1 MSRRKGPVGPGYL
14 PKGGAAAGTAHNR
27 GRQVERDQMQT
38 GAAEG
43 RRMATVG
50 GDPAAAEIERLPVPW
65 WVFTLAPLGVVAG
78 AVGVILTGAR

>member
-27 GRQVERDQMQT
+27 ARQVERDQLQADADRRRTAT
-38 GAAEG
+38 GGVE
-43 RRMATVG
+43 
-50 GDPAAAEIERLPVPW
+50 PAAEIERLPVPW

-78 AVGVILTGAR
+78 AVGVILSGVR

>member
-27 GRQVERDQMQT
+27 ARQVERDQLQ
-38 GAAEG
+38 ADADR
-43 RRMATVG
+43 RRMATAGVE
-50 GDPAAAEIERLPVPW
+50 PAAEIERLPVPW

-78 AVGVILTGAR
+78 AVGVILSGAR